1 MPQRPKIT
9 ARLGLLMLAL
19 LPLWFASSSQAGPEA
34 DRAAAKA
41 YRLAQARCH
50 ALDFAPH
57 LAQNR
62 PSWLACAEAMQRAY
76 QLNPH
81 QPQAP
86 DILYRQGDLY
96 AEMYKKFGEAGDLN
110 TALNLYQQ
118 LASRFPQHPLAAESL
133 FRSATLLAEDRH
145 DPQAAA
151 QTLNRLLASNPKPD
165 LAQAATAMLHKLKQ
179 TPPAPQ
185 AARDEAQ
192 PPARP
197 AATPGGEEAELTDIR
212 PWSTKSYTRVV
223 IETSAPVT
231 FSGHLLKKTGNQP
244 RRLYVN
250 LKNCRLARHGQT
262 AIPVKDGLLHQVR
275 SAQFDPQTVR
285 VVLDAQ
291 TISDY
296 KISSLE
302 DPFRIVVDVK
312 GTANA
317 TLPPLPGPPARENR
331 AEVSPPPTATR
342 PILTLPNAPPAAP
355 TSLAQQLG
363 LSIRRLVIDPGH
375 GGKDPGAIGVG
386 GLKEKDVVLKV
397 AKRVARDIANK
408 MGLQVVLTRSTDV
421 FIPLEERTAIANA
434 KGGDLFISIHANSSK
449 SPKPHGIETY
459 YLDLAGND
467 AEQGVAALE
476 NSASSHQVSDLQHI
490 LSSLMQNTKKDESA
504 RLAGI
509 VQSRLIT
516 DLGRSYPEITSHG
529 VKKAP
534 FVVLIGAQMP
544 SILTEIAFVSNPL
557 EARRLRDERYIQ
569 ALADSITDGVVKYAA
584 SLSAAGCHPAVQV
597 QRGLAASDQEPSPKA
612 QKATPR

>member
-1 MPQRPKIT
+1 MSQHPKIT
-9 ARLGLLMLAL
+9 PRLGLIMLAL
-19 LPLWFASSSQAGPEA
+19 LPLWLASSSQAGP
-34 DRAAAKA
+34 DTDPAAKA
-41 YRLAQARCH
+41 YHLAQARCH

-62 PSWLACAEAMQRAY
+62 PRWLACAEAMQRAY

-96 AEMYKKFGEAGDLN
+96 AEMYQKFGEAGDLN

-133 FRSATLLAEDRH
+133 FRSATLLSEDRH
-145 DPQAAA
+145 DPKAAA
-151 QTLNRLLASNPKPD
+151 QTLTRLLASNPKPD
-165 LAQAATAMLHKLKQ
+165 LAKAANAMLNKLAQ

-197 AATPGGEEAELTDIR
+197 AAKPGEQAELTDIR
-212 PWSTKSYTRVV
+212 PWSNKSCTRVV

-231 FSGHLLKKTGNQP
+231 FSSHLLKKTGDQP

-250 LKNCRLARHGQT
+250 IKNCRLARRGQT

-296 KISSLE
+296 KISNLE
-302 DPFRIVVDVK
+302 NPFRIVVDVK

-317 TLPPLPGPPARENR
+317 TLPPLPSPPARENR
-331 AEVSPPPTATR
+331 AEVSPPTTAK
-342 PILTLPNAPPAAP
+342 PLLPLPKAPPA
-355 TSLAQQLG
+355 TTSSLAQQLG

-397 AKRVARDIANK
+397 AKKVARDIANQ
-408 MGLQVVLTRSTDV
+408 MGIQVLLTRSTDV
-421 FIPLEERTAIANA
+421 FIPLEERTAIANTQ
-434 KGGDLFISIHANSSK
+434 GGDLFISIHANSSK

-509 VQSRLIT
+509 VQTRLVT

-584 SLSAAGCHPAVQV
+584 SLSVAGCHPAVQV
-597 QRGLAASDQEPSPKA
+597 QRDLAASYQEPSSKS